1 MIKILL
7 ILPLLFWLGCEDK
20 KDENTSNGGT
30 GNGGTGDVYGCTDPD
45 ATNYNPDATIDD
57 GSCED
62 SAADIVVGI
71 SLDSGDCSSCSV
83 GNPGGTGLMGTCYSC
98 VQIVLDYSVENVGT
112 ATANDVRIRFKVE
125 YQPYTNIQLGQTSWY
140 SDVINLSSISPGEH
154 TSGSI
159 VALDYNYYNG
169 TSLTT
174 YNSVRVYLS
183 SLLFSD

>member
-1 MIKILL
+1 MKKILL
-7 ILPLLFWLGCEDK
+7 IALLLIVGCEDK
-20 KDENTSNGGT
+20 KDENTSNSNGDT
-30 GNGGTGDVYGCTDPD
+30 DNGGTGDVY
-45 ATNYNPDATIDD
+45 
-57 GSCED
+57 
-62 SAADIVVGI
+62 ADIVVGI